1 MSDPSGTYMVG
12 FPAFTV
18 SQLAQFSGRPLQSYP
33 AYADQALIQAVVVFM
48 MVTQVYTWPTDY
60 LNQQIATLGI
70 LQYADVLVL
79 EQPFQQ
85 VAHNPFQSQTIGS
98 TSYSKPTQY
107 MRGNAAANALKGEST
122 GIPFFDFAIQKLALR
137 TEFGG
142 IYGFAL
148 EMEMGHGDGDVWVR
162 HNHETGCI
170 ELVGPAERQRELG
183 IFAGGDMNAENW
195 PAQENPSSSG
205 GMWS

>member
-1 MSDPSGTYMVG
+1 MGDG
-12 FPAFTV
+12 FPVLTI
-18 SQLAQFSGRPLQSYP
+18 SDLATFSGRPLQSYTP
-33 AYADQALIQAVVVFM
+33 YADQALLQAVIVFM
-48 MVTQVYTWPTDY
+48 LVTQVSTWPTDP
-60 LNQQIATLGI
+60 LSQQIATLGI

-79 EQPFQQ
+79 EQPYQQ
-85 VAHNPFQSQTIGS
+85 VIHNPFQSQTIGS

-107 MRGNAAANALKGEST
+107 MRGNAAANALKGEVT
-122 GIPFFDFAIQKLALR
+122 GIPFFDYAVQKLALR

-142 IYGFAL
+142 VYGMAL
-148 EMEMGHGDGDVWVR
+148 EMVMGHGDGDVWVR
-162 HNHETGCI
+162 HNHETNCV

-195 PAQENPSSSG
+195 PAQENPGSGGG